1 MNDNQTGSSE
11 SAVEG
16 AIPRRGFLKIGL
28 AGTALA
34 AVGGVGLALRDSALR
49 EMPAGGLKVL
59 TRREYSILAA
69 LADTIC
75 PSTGPDVPA
84 PGKLDV
90 ARRIDEMFS
99 RRDAQMQKEFR
110 TLVGMFD
117 NALFSFLLE
126 GRITPFTKLSPE
138 ARARSLSNWEHSG
151 LELKRTIFIALR
163 RLTGMIYYSFP
174 ETWKHIGYEGPPT
187 ETALAYREINRT
199 VMAAERAARLAKKQ
213 APETTETESRP

>member
-1 MNDNQTGSSE
+1 MSDEQSGSSE
-11 SAVEG
+11 SSVEG

-34 AVGGVGLALRDSALR
+34 AVGGVGLALRDGALR
-49 EMPAGGLKVL
+49 EAPSGGLKVL
-59 TRREYSILAA
+59 TQREYSILAS
-69 LADTIC
+69 LADAIC
-75 PSTGPDVPA
+75 PSTGPDVPE
-84 PGKLDV
+84 PSKLDV
-90 ARRIDEMFS
+90 ARHIDEMFS
-99 RRDAQMQKEFR
+99 RRDAHTQKEFR
-110 TLVGMFD
+110 TLVGLFD

-138 ARARSLSNWEHSG
+138 AQERSLKNWEHSG

-199 VMAAERAARLAKKQ
+199 VMAAERAARRAAKQ
-213 APETTETESRP
+213 GIAPTEAESRP